1 MARFNLNRQMA
12 LILALVATLLTSPM
26 LTGTAFSGSIGG
38 GGVPTPEGPGGDQK
52 GDPDV
57 PTGPSRITP
66 RGASRVVVSPS
77 SEVQTVGDGRMALN
91 VWMWRLRIVLHGLRA
106 YTFRF

>member
-52 GDPDV
+52 GDPKGKGEGKGEMKAEGKGEAKGEAKGEGKA
-57 PTGPSRITP
+57 TGK
-66 RGASRVVVSPS
+66 
-77 SEVQTVGDGRMALN
+77 
-91 VWMWRLRIVLHGLRA
+91 
-106 YTFRF
+106 